1 MFSYNFLY
9 YKRGKTMK
17 RIISISLFA
26 TASLLFT
33 ACTSSEILAPESPSF
48 KLGVQDG
55 CATATGT
62 YTKSS
67 DSFNNDTDYAEG
79 WFSGRKK
86 CNPVQSRT

>member
-1 MFSYNFLY
+1 
-9 YKRGKTMK
+9 MK
-17 RIISISLFA
+17 RIIKISFFT

-33 ACTSSEILAPESPSF
+33 ACTSSGIFTPTESPSF
-48 KLGVQDG
+48 KLGVEDG

-62 YTKSS
+62 YTKNS
-67 DSFNNDTDYAEG
+67 DSFKNDPDYVEG